1 MSQKST
7 KSASGAI
14 GVILIVA
21 GILVALSQ
29 FFDFSVGRIPWP
41 LFIIVPGLVLSAIS
55 IGPGL
60 EGRALAII
68 GAMTT
73 ATGLLLAYQSTFNHF
88 ESWAYAWALVSPG
101 AIGVGLLI
109 HAKRFG
115 DQSQA
120 SLAIKL
126 ISTGAVLFAIG
137 VVFFE
142 VLINISGRSNFDGG
156 INGYVFPA
164 VLVGIGVVL
173 LMARRRK

>member
-1 MSQKST
+1 
-7 KSASGAI
+7 
-14 GVILIVA
+14 
-21 GILVALSQ
+21 
-29 FFDFSVGRIPWP
+29 
-41 LFIIVPGLVLSAIS
+41 
-55 IGPGL
+55 
-60 EGRALAII
+60 
-68 GAMTT
+68 MTT
-73 ATGLLLAYQSTFNHF
+73 VTGLLFVYQSTFNHF

-115 DQSQA
+115 DQSQT

-142 VLINISGRSNFDGG
+142 VLINISGRSNFGGG

-164 VLVGIGVVL
+164 VLVGIGLVL
-173 LMARRRK
+173 LIVRAKK